1 MNAFHI
7 QLSAG
12 EDLNVV
18 LTSYGLPSSTS
29 WYQCQATLSVLLG
42 TYPRISARI
51 KAEPPCWQAPWGP
64 ACADL
69 ASWPLSGLTQ
79 QPALGL
85 VDGVDA
91 EPQDEEMPTATSS
104 DSAAFHAAETT
115 NGTPTPASL
124 LEIDDGEDAFMQDNI
139 INRDFLSKVVASHL
153 NLDARRK
160 NYGRGILRS
169 EVQSGNIQGFLRGDC
184 VLTKSDMSQATHFFV
199 RLEPFSIS

>member
-1 MNAFHI
+1 MNA
-7 QLSAG
+7 
-12 EDLNVV
+12 V
-18 LTSYGLPSSTS
+18 LTSYGLPGSTS

-91 EPQDEEMPTATSS
+91 EPRDGEVPTAACP
-104 DSAAFHAAETT
+104 DSAALPYAAVATSGGPPTT
-115 NGTPTPASL
+115 ASRL
-124 LEIDDGEDAFMQDNI
+124 AIDDGEDAFAAFAQDDELS
-139 INRDFLSKVVASHL
+139 RGSLSKAVASHL
-153 NLDARRK
+153 KLDARRK
-160 NYGRGILRS
+160 SYGRGILRS
-169 EVQSGNIQGFLRGDC
+169 EVLSGNIKGFLRGV
-184 VLTKSDMSQATHFFV
+184 VLLPCAQKPFIYP
-199 RLEPFSIS
+199 RL